1 MSTQSKQETNA
12 VSAPW
17 SVQQP
22 YLQQAFSGASS
33 ALGKTNA
40 NTYSGQQVA
49 QFTPD
54 QLATFRR
61 MSGFGADTGAA
72 SGTMATGAGVA
83 NAGASALQAAMKSM
97 EGFAPQGGT
106 DTNITAA
113 GQYADNPYISGAI
126 DAAMRDAN
134 RQVNEQA
141 LPGQQ
146 RSAALTGNTM
156 SSKNALAQ
164 GVIQRGL
171 AEKAADVS
179 ATMRQQA
186 YQTGLG
192 LAEQGRQFDNNA
204 ILDAMKASAATGG
217 SAFSSGVDAVSSGI
231 EQAKGLFDI
240 ANAGGA
246 GQQQNTQNQI
256 DDARTQKEYANSNTW
271 QNLQN
276 FYNIIGGNNWGGT
289 QNSTTTSTPSQM
301 NTIGGLLGA
310 GGQLARLL
318 PFNWK

>member
-1 MSTQSKQETNA
+1 MSTQSKQETSSTTNPWA
-12 VSAPW
+12 VQA
-17 SVQQP
+17 P
-22 YLQQAFSGASS
+22 YLQQAFSGASD
-33 ALGKTNA
+33 ALNKTNA

-54 QLATFRR
+54 QLATFQR
-61 MSGFGADTGAA
+61 MVGYGGDLSGANATSSAGT
-72 SGTMATGAGVA
+72 GTMT
-83 NAGASALQAAMKSM
+83 AGASAIQQALGGLGSYT
-97 EGFAPQGGT
+97 PTGGT
-106 DTNITAA
+106 SSNIAA
-113 GQYADNPYISGAI
+113 ASQYADNPYISGQV

-171 AEKAADVS
+171 AEKTADVS
-179 ATMRQQA
+179 ANLRGQA
-186 YQTGLG
+186 YNTGLN
-192 LAEQGRQFDNNA
+192 LAEQGRQYDNSA
-204 ILDAMKASAATGG
+204 ILDALRSSAAAGTG
-217 SAFSSGVDAVSSGI
+217 AFSTGVGATSSGI
-231 EQAKGLFDI
+231 DQAKGLFDI

-256 DDARTQKEYANSNTW
+256 DDAKTQKEYANSNTW

-276 FYNIIGGNNWGGT
+276 FYNIIGSNNWGGT
-289 QNSTTTSTPSQM
+289 SNGTTTSSPSFW
-301 NTIGGLLGA
+301 NVLGGMMGSV
-310 GGQLARLL
+310 GSLL
-318 PFNWK
+318 PTGKK